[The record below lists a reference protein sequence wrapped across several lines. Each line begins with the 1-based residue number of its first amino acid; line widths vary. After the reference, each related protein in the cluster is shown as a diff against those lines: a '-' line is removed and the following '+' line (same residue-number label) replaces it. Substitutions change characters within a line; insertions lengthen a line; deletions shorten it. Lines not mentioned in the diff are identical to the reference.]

1 MLTAAGSVA
10 AQGEAPDIF
19 IIICL
24 GGLIVACVC
33 GLLGLM
39 R

>member
-1 MLTAAGSVA
+1 MLNAATAA
-10 AQGEAPDIF
+10 AQPGVPDIF

-24 GGLIVACVC
+24 GGLIVACIC